1 MTKGQL
7 DPAIRRAIAQGT
19 VGLSAAHLDSIETG
33 LLLMR
38 TARDAYALLDRHFAR
53 YGLSQGRFALLM
65 QLSLHGGE
73 LCPCEL
79 AARTNVSRATVTGL
93 LIGLERA
100 GLVERVDRR
109 GDRRLR
115 AVRLTAAGEACLKN
129 LLPDHFRRLADLLAD
144 LTPAERQCLQ
154 AILAKIDRRAASLR

>member
-1 MTKGQL
+1 MPKSQL
-7 DPAIRRAIAQGT
+7 DPAIKRAIAQGAAD
-19 VGLSAAHLDSIETG
+19 LSAAHLDAIEAG
-33 LLLMR
+33 LMLMR

-53 YGLSQGRFALLM
+53 CGLSQGRFALLM

-73 LCPCEL
+73 LCPCDL

-93 LIGLERA
+93 LVGLEKA

-115 AVRLTAAGEACLKN
+115 AVRLTAAGDARLKE
-129 LLPDHFRRLADLLAD
+129 LLPDHFSRLSDLLAD
-144 LTPAERQCLQ
+144 LTPEEQQQLV
-154 AILAKIDRRAASLR
+154 AILGKIDRRAASLR